1 MMSDQAGS
9 KVSNVCARLVLLG
22 AAGLLF
28 LACAHEFHSAPVSLI
43 LPLGR
48 AILIGAAL
56 VALVLAVAAVTI
68 SRRAAR
74 MAAIELIGL
83 YLTLVLVE
91 LAITAVAPQLPSRRL
106 EREVTAKKLDLPF
119 DARLKSDVVKDLRAA
134 GLDAYPG
141 MSREWPRLPEVK
153 KFATSDVYWLTEVAN
168 ARIVECNEGG
178 QYMTYDTD
186 DLGFRNPAG
195 LYDSGSVEIAAVGSS
210 YTLGHC
216 VPPEQTFMD
225 RVRRTHPRMLNFGV
239 AGSGALS
246 MLATLREYVAPLHP
260 PTVLWLM
267 HPYIAS
273 DYSEEAVDPRL
284 VAYLDP
290 KHTQHL
296 LERRAEIDHMLRK
309 LALSAQQDMD
319 AHEQRTIHDF
329 DVHRW
334 RRFPWLPELRAK
346 LGLDELMYAE
356 VPPGSGA
363 GDFTTVMREAQ
374 AEVHAWGGKFI
385 VVLLPTYPEV
395 VARQLPA
402 QFTHQ
407 SLDAYFAKLHIPA
420 VDCVGP
426 FAANRDPASLY
437 TMRVNNH
444 PDAAGH
450 AVLATCVLNAIE
462 GRVPG
467 QLSAKR

>member
-1 MMSDQAGS
+1 MSDEAGS
-9 KVSNVCARLVLLG
+9 TVLNVCARLVLLG

-28 LACAHEFHSAPVSLI
+28 LGCAYEFHSVPMALI
-43 LPLGR
+43 LPLGK
-48 AILIGAAL
+48 AVLIGGAL
-56 VALVLAVAAVTI
+56 VALLLAVAAVTI

-74 MAAIELIGL
+74 IAAIELIGL
-83 YLTLVLVE
+83 YVTLVVVE

-106 EREVTAKKLDLPF
+106 ERQAVARKLGVAF
-119 DARLKSDVVKDLRAA
+119 DDRLKSDVVKDLRA
-134 GLDAYPG
+134 GGVDAYPG

-153 KFATSDVYWLTEVAN
+153 KYVTSDVYWLTQVAN

-178 QYMTYDTD
+178 RFMTYDTD
-186 DLGFRNPAG
+186 NLGFRNPPG
-195 LYDSGSVEIAAVGSS
+195 LYDSGTVEVAAVGSS

-216 VPPEQTFMD
+216 VPPEQSFMD
-225 RVRRTHPRMLNFGV
+225 KVRRAHPHTLNFGV
-239 AGSGALS
+239 AGSGALT

-267 HPYIAS
+267 HPYIAA
-273 DYSEEAVDPRL
+273 DYSEETVDPRL
-284 VAYLDP
+284 LAYLDP

-296 LERRAEIDHMLRK
+296 LERRAEIDRMLRK
-309 LALSAQQDMD
+309 VAIAAQQEMD
-319 AHEQRTIHDF
+319 DHERRMIHDF
-329 DVHRW
+329 DSHRW

-346 LGLDELMYAE
+346 LGLQEMMFAE
-356 VPPGSGA
+356 TPATGGP
-363 GDFTTVMREAQ
+363 GDFAALMREAQ

-395 VARQLPA
+395 VAGQLP
-402 QFTHQ
+402 QEFTHQ
-407 SLDAYFAKLHIPA
+407 RLDAFFARLRIPA
-420 VDCVGP
+420 VDCVEP
-426 FAANRDPASLY
+426 FAESRDPASLY

-462 GRVPG
+462 GRAQG

>member
-1 MMSDQAGS
+1 
-9 KVSNVCARLVLLG
+9 
-22 AAGLLF
+22 
-28 LACAHEFHSAPVSLI
+28 
-43 LPLGR
+43 
-48 AILIGAAL
+48 
-56 VALVLAVAAVTI
+56 
-68 SRRAAR
+68 
-74 MAAIELIGL
+74 
-83 YLTLVLVE
+83 
-91 LAITAVAPQLPSRRL
+91 
-106 EREVTAKKLDLPF
+106 
-119 DARLKSDVVKDLRAA
+119 
-134 GLDAYPG
+134 
-141 MSREWPRLPEVK
+141 
-153 KFATSDVYWLTEVAN
+153 
-168 ARIVECNEGG
+168 
-178 QYMTYDTD
+178 
-186 DLGFRNPAG
+186 
-195 LYDSGSVEIAAVGSS
+195 
-210 YTLGHC
+210 
-216 VPPEQTFMD
+216 
-225 RVRRTHPRMLNFGV
+225 
-239 AGSGALS
+239 
-246 MLATLREYVAPLHP
+246 
-260 PTVLWLM
+260 
-267 HPYIAS
+267 
-273 DYSEEAVDPRL
+273 